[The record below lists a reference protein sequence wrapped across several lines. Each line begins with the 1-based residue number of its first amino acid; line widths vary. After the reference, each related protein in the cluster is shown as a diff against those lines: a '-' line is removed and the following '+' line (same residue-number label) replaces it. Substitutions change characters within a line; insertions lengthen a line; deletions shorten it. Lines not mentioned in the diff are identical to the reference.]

1 MHDSYIRL
9 ESSFEEPYGD
19 SSTIDYKFSLSKSF
33 CAEELI
39 MYLRGF
45 LEGTFTEDFV
55 EEVVE
60 NFSKSE
66 EELEEGIEEFYKELE
81 EDVYNNPEKY
91 GITPEDLNTIDEA
104 LGREDREGQEI
115 HDVSNVE
122 EFKKQLDNN
131 PQFLKQVFRGYVNE
145 ILKD

>member
-9 ESSFEEPYGD
+9 ESTFEEPYGD
-19 SSTIDYKFSLSKSF
+19 SSTIDYKFSLGKAF

-45 LEGTFTEDFV
+45 LEGTFSEDFV

-60 NFSKSE
+60 NFNKSD
-66 EELEEGIEEFYKELE
+66 EELEERIEDFYKELE
-81 EDVYNNPEKY
+81 EDVYSNPEKY
-91 GITPEDLNTIDEA
+91 GITPEDLNTMNEI
-104 LGREDREGQEI
+104 LGKEDSEGHEL

-122 EFKKQLDNN
+122 EFKKQLDSN
-131 PQFLKQVFRGYVNE
+131 PQFLKQVFKGYVNE
-145 ILKD
+145 ILED